1 MNRVSPGTMTVVIF
15 AILVGL
21 GGAFL
26 VRQQMNQP
34 KLPPLSDIGLKT
46 GPKQI
51 VVPIASVDLEKGRE
65 LTLHDIVVHR
75 FTPEEF
81 AKSKF
86 AGQPFIGNTNYLFE
100 RMLNQDMP
108 KGSLFLPEH
117 FYGEGFGPG
126 VADRLQPGF
135 RAVTVPIQNVG
146 AITGFADP
154 GSIVDVLFRSNPEGE
169 RPSVTMTLLE
179 QVEVLALEKSVLTGK
194 RIEFSNDGTVTLA
207 VTPAQAKMLKVV
219 EGHGEISLTLRNPDD
234 FGNFEFSP
242 VNLENQVQSDK
253 LEMLEQVMFNSA
265 ANVNTTNS
273 SASSSSSSSSSSK
286 SSGADFGSMNL
297 VLEDASERVTM
308 EDLLGLEA
316 NPKKKQLS
324 LYKGGNREVVEF
336 EEPAEDKSEI
346 LRTGK
351 RVQTPIA
358 GRVPARRNQENV
370 SLDYLP

>member
-46 GPKQI
+46 GPKKI
-51 VVPIASVDLEKGRE
+51 IVPIASVDLEKGRE
-65 LTLHDIVVHR
+65 ISLHDIVIHQ

-81 AKSKF
+81 AKSKY
-86 AGQPFIGNTNYLFE
+86 AGQPFIGNTNYVID

-126 VADRLQPGF
+126 VVDRLQPGF
-135 RAVTVPIQNVG
+135 RAVTVPIQNIG

-194 RIEFSNDGTVTLA
+194 RIEFSNDGSVTLA

-234 FGNFEFSP
+234 FGNFEFAP
-242 VNLENQVQSDK
+242 VNLDNQVQRNK
-253 LEMLEQVMFNSA
+253 LENLEQVMFNSA
-265 ANVNTTNS
+265 ANLNSAAS
-273 SASSSSSSSSSSK
+273 SASSSSSASSAKSSS
-286 SSGADFGSMNL
+286 AEFGSMNL

-308 EDLLGLEA
+308 DDLLGLEA
-316 NPKKKQLS
+316 NPDKKQLT
-324 LYKGGNREVVEF
+324 LYRGGSREVVEF
-336 EEPAEDKSEI
+336 EEHAEDKSAV

-358 GRVPARRNQENV
+358 GRVPTRRNQENV